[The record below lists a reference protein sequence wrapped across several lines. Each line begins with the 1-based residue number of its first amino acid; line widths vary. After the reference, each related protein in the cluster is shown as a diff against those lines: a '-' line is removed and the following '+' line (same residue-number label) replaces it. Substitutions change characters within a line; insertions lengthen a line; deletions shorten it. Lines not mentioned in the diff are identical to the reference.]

1 MTEATARLRWL
12 GQSGFVIELSA
23 TTVLVDAFLSPH
35 PDRRF
40 PPPMAPADFRT
51 VDVIACTHDHLDH
64 LDDGSLPALC
74 AASPQ
79 ARVVVPDPLLE
90 KVTGLGV
97 PPDRVVGMQPDRPV
111 EIAGITIHA
120 IPAVHG
126 VHPADAY
133 SFGQERS
140 GGLYRY
146 LGFVF
151 QGGGVSVYHA
161 GDTIGY
167 PELAPRLRKL
177 GVDVA
182 LLPINGR
189 DAARE
194 ALDIVGNLDA
204 EEAARLALD
213 AGADVAV
220 PMHYDMFAANPGDP
234 AEMVAAITR
243 IGDQGEG
250 AVSVMVPAR
259 GRTFVYTRP

>member
-1 MTEATARLRWL
+1 MTQATARLRWL
-12 GQSGFVIELSA
+12 GQSGFVIELGG

-40 PPPMAPADFRT
+40 PPLMAP
-51 VDVIACTHDHLDH
+51 
-64 LDDGSLPALC
+64 
-74 AASPQ
+74 
-79 ARVVVPDPLLE
+79 E
-90 KVTGLGV
+90 KVTGLGI

-234 AEMVAAITR
+234 AELVAAITR
-243 IGDQGEG
+243 IGDQGVG